1 MTDIVEQTIE
11 AVIAMFIVL
20 TFLFAIL
27 PAFSEI
33 GADPVLTIIF
43 SIAGILLLIAIF
55 LSFFK
60 R

>member
-1 MTDIVEQTIE
+1 MTDIVEQTR
-11 AVIAMFIVL
+11 AVIAMFIAL
-20 TFLFAIL
+20 LFLLALL

-33 GADPVLTIIF
+33 GVDPMSTVIF
-43 SIAGILLLIAIF
+43 SIAGILLAIAIF

>member
-1 MTDIVEQTIE
+1 MTDIVEQTKAIM
-11 AVIAMFIVL
+11 AVFIALMFL
-20 TFLFAIL
+20 LALL

-33 GADPVLTIIF
+33 GLDPMSTVIF
-43 SIAGILLLIAIF
+43 SIAGILLAIAIF

>member
-1 MTDIVEQTIE
+1 MTDIVEQTKAI
-11 AVIAMFIVL
+11 IAMFIVL
-20 TFLFAIL
+20 MFLLALL

-33 GADPVLTIIF
+33 GSDPMSTVIF
-43 SIAGILLLIAIF
+43 SIAGILLAIAIF